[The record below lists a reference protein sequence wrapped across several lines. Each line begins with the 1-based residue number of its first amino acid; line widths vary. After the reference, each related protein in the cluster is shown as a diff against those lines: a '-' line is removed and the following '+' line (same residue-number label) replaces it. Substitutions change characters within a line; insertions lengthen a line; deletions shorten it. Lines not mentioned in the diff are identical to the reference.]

1 MNMAVDRR
9 GLEPDRARSIE
20 LAKRLLVDSIWKTAN
35 IEVDGITF
43 PDTQE
48 IFEGRAPADMT
59 VDGIVTVNNIKHAWQ
74 FLLDNVDYP
83 VDWQYVAEYNRIVGE
98 GLVRD
103 AGMLRVYGVRIGG
116 TAWAPDL
123 PTLDS
128 SRDRVAEI
136 MRQDDPLG
144 RALDLFGAIARGQWF
159 ADGNKRTALMAA
171 NHELIHAGIGIL
183 SIQPSD
189 KREFTTRLLTY
200 YESGD
205 YRSLRDW
212 LARHAFGQV
221 PGGLTEAQMRP
232 ISPEGKQDAP
242 RKVGDPDGHRRR
254 RCHL

>member
-1 MNMAVDRR
+1 MDMAVDRL
-9 GLEPDRARSIE
+9 GPEPDRARSIE

-103 AGMLRVYGVRIGG
+103 AGMLRAYGVRIGG

-144 RALDLFGAIARGQWF
+144 RALDLFGAITRGQWF

-171 NHELIHAGIGIL
+171 NHELIHAGVGIL

-189 KREFTTRLLTY
+189 KREFTSRLLAY

-205 YRSLRDW
+205 YRALRDW

-232 ISPEGKQDAP
+232 IGPKGKQDTP
-242 RKVGDPDGHRRR
+242 RKAGDPDGHRRR
-254 RCHL
+254 RRHL

>member
-1 MNMAVDRR
+1 MAERNEMDMAFDRR

-59 VDGIVTVNNIKHAWQ
+59 VDGIITVNNIKHAWQ
-74 FLLDNVDYP
+74 FLLGNVDYP
-83 VDWQYVAEYNRIVGE
+83 ADWQYVAEYNRIVGE

-103 AGMLRVYGVRIGG
+103 AGMLRAYGVRIGG
-116 TAWAPDL
+116 TFWAPDL

-144 RALDLFGAIARGQWF
+144 RALDLFGAITRGQWF
-159 ADGNKRTALMAA
+159 ADGNKRTALMVA
-171 NHELIHAGIGIL
+171 NHELIHAGVGIL
-183 SIQPSD
+183 AIQPSD
-189 KREFTTRLLTY
+189 KREFTTRLLAY

-205 YRSLRDW
+205 YRSLKDW
-212 LARHAFGQV
+212 LARHAFGRV
-221 PGGLTEAQMRP
+221 PGGLTEAQLRP
-232 ISPEGKQDAP
+232 I
-242 RKVGDPDGHRRR
+242 
-254 RCHL
+254 

>member
-1 MNMAVDRR
+1 MIDSCE
-9 GLEPDRARSIE
+9 LQPDRDKSIE

-103 AGMLRVYGVRIGG
+103 AGMLRAYGVRIGG

-128 SRDRVAEI
+128 SRDRVAEL

-144 RALDLFGAIARGQWF
+144 RALDLFGAITRGQWF

-205 YRSLRDW
+205 YRTLKDW
-212 LARHAFGQV
+212 LARHAFGRV
-221 PGGLTEAQMRP
+221 PGGLTEAQMQ
-232 ISPEGKQDAP
+232 SAGHELKQDVPGNGGAA
-242 RKVGDPDGHRRR
+242 GHRK
-254 RCHL
+254 CHHRHL